1 MNPVLLGLAE
11 RYFLQKIVSGDFPF
25 TRYSRAASY
34 LRLFAGVL
42 AVIGTCFLVAAMYY
56 WLKNNYAPDVA
67 ALIAA
72 ASIFAVAL
80 LSAGIAGLIV
90 IERRSRMARIKE
102 EVKKNL
108 AAVFET
114 LDDELGKPVR
124 DNPGASVA
132 LAALAG
138 FVAADR
144 LI

>member
-11 RYFLQKIVSGDFPF
+11 QYFLRKIVSGDFPF
-25 TRYSRAASY
+25 GRTSHAASW
-34 LRLFAGVL
+34 LRVFAGILSV
-42 AVIGTCFLVAAMYY
+42 VGTGFLVAAMYY
-56 WLKNNYAPDVA
+56 WLKDNYSPDVA

-90 IERRSRMARIKE
+90 AERRSRMAKMKD

-114 LDDELGKPVR
+114 LDDELGQPVR
-124 DNPGASVA
+124 NNPGASVA

-138 FVAADR
+138 FITADR